1 MMKCVMCNVRCGL
14 NRHPERSAK
23 RGVEGSSA
31 RFFLPLVVAA
41 FAFFAPAS
49 FAQQNSDIDA
59 VKKRAELNSAKAD
72 LEEARKKR
80 DMAVAARWKDRET
93 ANQEREM
100 FNEKYQESKEKVDA
114 LMSERARLF
123 EDVRVAREDL
133 AQVKLQAEK
142 ARAEYLSLAAG
153 PERLETL
160 SKFQE
165 QGVPFKVAE
174 RVEVQNKVKKEM
186 ALYRDDPLRIAKGVL
201 DAARAEMA
209 FTRET
214 GVEKADLMFG
224 TAVAQGDR
232 MRLGGLYAMQMA
244 STVDING
251 LHPAALMLPVA
262 GEKKRI
268 YSWQENLT
276 PETKKNIAKVFGN
289 VADSA
294 FVMVPVDVLLST
306 ELSSELA
313 NHTETT
319 WKDDLKQF
327 FKNGGILM
335 YPIVTLFALGLLI
348 FLVKFIWLMVASFG
362 GLSTRRALKALATGD
377 VEKARAQSAKSHGK
391 VGKVLRTV
399 LSKPYPGRE
408 SAEKALEELFSAEV
422 PKIESGLTWVSV
434 FASTAPLLGLLGT
447 VMGMIELFDV
457 ITMHGTSDPKLL
469 AGGISVALVTTE
481 AGLIVAIPLQLL
493 HTFLVNRCDALRSR
507 MEKAGLAVLNA
518 LWIKEK

>member
-1 MMKCVMCNVRCGL
+1 MMKCEMWNM
-14 NRHPERSAK
+14 K
-23 RGVEGSSA
+23 RA
-31 RFFLPLVVAA
+31 LPSLALIA
-41 FAFFAPAS
+41 SLALFAPAAH
-49 FAQQNSDIDA
+49 AQQNSDIDA
-59 VKKRAELNSAKAD
+59 VKKRAELNSAKAN

-100 FNEKYQESKEKVDA
+100 FNEKYQESKEKIDA

-142 ARAEYLSLAAG
+142 ARAEFLSLAAG

-174 RVEVQNKVKKEM
+174 RVEVLNKVKKEM
-186 ALYRDDPLRIAKGVL
+186 SLYRDDPLRIATGVL
-201 DAARAEMA
+201 EAARAEMA
-209 FTRET
+209 YTRESS
-214 GVEKADLMFG
+214 VEKAELVFG
-224 TAVAQGDR
+224 SAVAQGDR

-244 STVDING
+244 SNIDING

-262 GEKKRI
+262 GEKKRV
-268 YSWQENLT
+268 YNWQENLT
-276 PETKKNIAKVFGN
+276 PETKKNITKVFTN
-289 VADSA
+289 VHDSA
-294 FVMVPVDVLLST
+294 YVMVPVDVLLST

-319 WKDDLKQF
+319 WKDELKQF
-327 FKNGGILM
+327 FKDGGIMM
-335 YPIVTLFALGLLI
+335 YPIVTLFALGLLVA
-348 FLVKFIWLMVASFG
+348 LWRFIWLMVVSIG
-362 GLSTRRALKALATGD
+362 GPAARRAIKALKKGD
-377 VEKARAQSAKSHGK
+377 IETARAQAVKARGE

-399 LSKPYPGRE
+399 LTKNYEGRE
-408 SAEKALEELFSAEV
+408 GAEKALEELFSAEV
-422 PKIESGLTWVSV
+422 PKIESGLSWISV
-434 FASTAPLLGLLGT
+434 FAAIAPLLGLLGT

-469 AGGISVALVTTE
+469 AGGISIALVTTE
-481 AGLIVAIPLQLL
+481 SGLIVAIPLQLI
-493 HTFLVNRCDALRSR
+493 HTFLMNRADALRTR
-507 MEKAGLAVLNA
+507 MESAGLAVLNA

>member
-1 MMKCVMCNVRCGL
+1 MMKCEMWNVKWGM
-14 NRHPERSAK
+14 
-23 RGVEGSSA
+23 G
-31 RFFLPLVVAA
+31 A
-41 FAFFAPAS
+41 FVLLASLLFAPAVH
-49 FAQQNSDIDA
+49 AQQNSDIDA

-93 ANQEREM
+93 ANQEREL

-123 EDVRVAREDL
+123 EDVRVSREDL

-142 ARAEYLSLAAG
+142 ARAEFLSLAVG

-165 QGVPFKVAE
+165 QGVPFKMAE

-186 ALYRDDPLRIAKGVL
+186 SLYRDDPLRIAKGVL
-201 DAARAEMA
+201 DAARAELA
-209 FTRET
+209 FTRESS
-214 GVEKADLMFG
+214 VEKAELVFG
-224 TAVAQGDR
+224 TAVAQGGR

-244 STVDING
+244 NAVDING

-262 GEKKRI
+262 GEKKRV

-276 PETKKNIAKVFGN
+276 PDTKKDIAKVFTN

-294 FVMVPVDVLLST
+294 YVMVPVDVLLST

-313 NHTETT
+313 HHTETT
-319 WKDDLKQF
+319 WKDEFKQF
-327 FKNGGILM
+327 FKDGGILM
-335 YPIVTLFALGLLI
+335 YPIATLFVLGLLI
-348 FLVKFIWLMVASFG
+348 FLIKFIWLLVASFG
-362 GLSTRRALKALATGD
+362 GLSTRRALKALEKGD
-377 VEKARAQSAKSHGK
+377 VETARAQSAKSLGK

>member
-1 MMKCVMCNVRCGL
+1 MMVRQFTL
-14 NRHPERSAK
+14 
-23 RGVEGSSA
+23 
-31 RFFLPLVVAA
+31 A
-41 FAFFAPAS
+41 FAVTAVLSLSSIAV
-49 FAQQNSDIDA
+49 AQQPSDIDA

-142 ARAEYLSLAAG
+142 ARAEFLSLAAG

-165 QGVPFKVAE
+165 QGVQFKVAE
-174 RVEVQNKVKKEM
+174 RVEIQNKVKKEM
-186 ALYRDDPLRIAKGVL
+186 SLYRDDPLRIAKGVL
-201 DAARAEMA
+201 DAARAELA
-209 FTRET
+209 FTREMN
-214 GVEKADLMFG
+214 VEKAELVFG

-232 MRLGGLYAMQMA
+232 MRLGGLFAMQMA
-244 STVDING
+244 NAVDING

-262 GEKKRI
+262 GEKKRV
-268 YSWQENLT
+268 YNWQENLT
-276 PETKKNIAKVFGN
+276 PDTKKDVAKVFAN
-289 VADSA
+289 VNDSA

-313 NHTETT
+313 NHQETT
-319 WKDDLKQF
+319 WKDKLRQF
-327 FKNGGILM
+327 FKDGGIIM
-335 YPIVTLFALGLLI
+335 YPIVALFAIGLLI
-348 FLVKFIWLMVASFG
+348 ALWRFVWLMVRGFG
-362 GLSTRRALKALATGD
+362 GIANRRVLKALKAGDIDTARSLA
-377 VEKARAQSAKSHGK
+377 AKTHGE
-391 VGKVLRTV
+391 VGKVLRAV
-399 LSKPYPGRE
+399 LSKNYAGRE
-408 SAEKALEELFSAEV
+408 GAEKALEELFSADV
-422 PKIESGLTWVSV
+422 PKLESGLTWISV
-434 FASTAPLLGLLGT
+434 IAATAPLLGLLGT

-469 AGGISVALVTTE
+469 AGGISIALVTTE
-481 AGLIVAIPLQLL
+481 AGLIVAIPLQLI
-493 HTFLVNRCDALRSR
+493 HTFLVNRADAVRSR
-507 MEKAGLAVLNA
+507 MESAGLAVLNA

>member
-1 MMKCVMCNVRCGL
+1 MMIRQFTL
-14 NRHPERSAK
+14 
-23 RGVEGSSA
+23 
-31 RFFLPLVVAA
+31 A
-41 FAFFAPAS
+41 FAVTAVLSLSSIAV
-49 FAQQNSDIDA
+49 AQQPSDIDA

-142 ARAEYLSLAAG
+142 ARAEFLSLAAG

-165 QGVPFKVAE
+165 QGVQFKVAE
-174 RVEVQNKVKKEM
+174 RVEIQNKVKKEM
-186 ALYRDDPLRIAKGVL
+186 SLYRDDPLRIAKGVL
-201 DAARAEMA
+201 DAARAELA
-209 FTRET
+209 FTREMN
-214 GVEKADLMFG
+214 VEKAELVFG

-232 MRLGGLYAMQMA
+232 MRLGGLFAMQMA
-244 STVDING
+244 NAVDING

-262 GEKKRI
+262 GEKKRV
-268 YSWQENLT
+268 YNWQENLT
-276 PETKKNIAKVFGN
+276 PDTKKDVAKVFAN
-289 VADSA
+289 VNDSA

-313 NHTETT
+313 NHQETT
-319 WKDDLKQF
+319 WKDKLRQF
-327 FKNGGILM
+327 FKDGGIIM
-335 YPIVTLFALGLLI
+335 YPIVALFAIGLLI
-348 FLVKFIWLMVASFG
+348 ALWRFVWLMVRGFG
-362 GLSTRRALKALATGD
+362 GIANRRVLKALKAGDIDTARSLAT
-377 VEKARAQSAKSHGK
+377 KTHGE

-399 LSKPYPGRE
+399 LSKNYAGRE
-408 SAEKALEELFSAEV
+408 GAEKALEELFSADV
-422 PKIESGLTWVSV
+422 PKLESGLTWISV
-434 FASTAPLLGLLGT
+434 IAATAPLLGLLGT

-469 AGGISVALVTTE
+469 AGGISIALVTTE

-493 HTFLVNRCDALRSR
+493 HTFLVNRADAVRSR
-507 MEKAGLAVLNA
+507 MESAGLAVLNA

>member
-1 MMKCVMCNVRCGL
+1 MFRRFTLAFV
-14 NRHPERSAK
+14 SAA
-23 RGVEGSSA
+23 VLSVA
-31 RFFLPLVVAA
+31 PL
-41 FAFFAPAS
+41 S

-142 ARAEYLSLAAG
+142 ARAEFLSLAAG

-174 RVEVQNKVKKEM
+174 RVEVLNKVKKEM
-186 ALYRDDPLRIAKGVL
+186 ALYRDDPLRIATGVIE
-201 DAARAEMA
+201 AARAEMA
-209 FTRET
+209 YSRESN
-214 GVEKADLMFG
+214 VEKAELVFG
-224 TAVAQGDR
+224 SAVAQGDR
-232 MRLGGLYAMQMA
+232 MRLGGLYAVQMA
-244 STVDING
+244 NVADIHG
-251 LHPAALMLPVA
+251 LHAAALMLPVA
-262 GEKKRI
+262 GEKKRA
-268 YSWQENLT
+268 YTWQENLT
-276 PETKKNIAKVFGN
+276 PETKKNIAKVFAN
-289 VADSA
+289 VNDSA

-319 WKDDLKQF
+319 WKDDLKEF
-327 FKNGGILM
+327 FKNGGIMM
-335 YPIVTLFALGLLI
+335 YPIVTLFALGLLVALWR
-348 FLVKFIWLMVASFG
+348 FVWLMVVSFG
-362 GLSTRRALKALATGD
+362 GLAARRALKALKNGD
-377 VEKARAQSAKSHGK
+377 IETARTQASKARGE

-399 LSKPYPGRE
+399 LNKNYAGRE
-408 SAEKALEELFSAEV
+408 GAEKALEELFSAEV
-422 PKIESGLTWVSV
+422 HKIESGLSWISV
-434 FASTAPLLGLLGT
+434 FAAIAPLLGLLGT

-469 AGGISVALVTTE
+469 AGGISIALVTTE
-481 AGLIVAIPLQLL
+481 SGLIVAIPLQLI
-493 HTFLVNRCDALRSR
+493 HTFLMNRADALRTR
-507 MEKAGLAVLNA
+507 MESAGLAVLNA

>member
-1 MMKCVMCNVRCGL
+1 MMKCEMCNVRWGI
-14 NRHPERSAK
+14 
-23 RGVEGSSA
+23 G
-31 RFFLPLVVAA
+31 A
-41 FAFFAPAS
+41 FVLTASLALFAPAS

-100 FNEKYQESKEKVDA
+100 FNDKYQENKEKVDA

-142 ARAEYLSLAAG
+142 ARAEFLSLAAG

-160 SKFQE
+160 AKFQE
-165 QGVPFKVAE
+165 QGVPFKMAE

-186 ALYRDDPLRIAKGVL
+186 GLYKDDPLRIAKGVL

-209 FTRET
+209 FTREAT
-214 GVEKADLMFG
+214 VEKAELMFG
-224 TAVAQGDR
+224 SAVAQGDR
-232 MRLGGLYAMQMA
+232 MRLGGLYALQMA
-244 STVDING
+244 NVADIHG
-251 LHPAALMLPVA
+251 LHAAALMLPVA
-262 GEKKRI
+262 GEKKRT

-276 PETKKNIAKVFGN
+276 PETKKNVAKVFAN
-289 VADSA
+289 VNDSA

-319 WKDDLKQF
+319 WKDDFKQF
-327 FKNGGILM
+327 FKNGGILLH
-335 YPIVTLFALGLLI
+335 PIATLFGLGLLI
-348 FLVKFIWLMVASFG
+348 FLIKFIWIMVASFG
-362 GLSTRRALKALATGD
+362 GLSARRALKALEKGD
-377 VEKARAQSAKSHGK
+377 VETARVQSAKSHGK

-399 LSKPYPGRE
+399 LGKDYPGRA

-469 AGGISVALVTTE
+469 AGGISIALVTTE
-481 AGLIVAIPLQLL
+481 AGLMVAIPLQLL

>member
-1 MMKCVMCNVRCGL
+1 MMIRQFTL
-14 NRHPERSAK
+14 
-23 RGVEGSSA
+23 
-31 RFFLPLVVAA
+31 A
-41 FAFFAPAS
+41 FAVTAVLSLSSIAV
-49 FAQQNSDIDA
+49 AQQPSDIDA

-100 FNEKYQESKEKVDA
+100 FNDKYQESKEKVDA

-142 ARAEYLSLAAG
+142 ARAEFLSLAAG

-165 QGVPFKVAE
+165 QGVQFKVAE
-174 RVEVQNKVKKEM
+174 RVEIQNKVKKEM
-186 ALYRDDPLRIAKGVL
+186 SLYRDDPLRIAKGVL
-201 DAARAEMA
+201 DAARAELA
-209 FTRET
+209 FTREMN
-214 GVEKADLMFG
+214 VEKAELVFG

-232 MRLGGLYAMQMA
+232 MRLGGLFAMQMA
-244 STVDING
+244 NAVDING

-262 GEKKRI
+262 GEKKRV
-268 YSWQENLT
+268 YNWQENLT
-276 PETKKNIAKVFGN
+276 PDTKKDVAKVFAN
-289 VADSA
+289 VNDSA

-313 NHTETT
+313 NHQETT
-319 WKDDLKQF
+319 WKDKLRQF
-327 FKNGGILM
+327 FKDGGIIM
-335 YPIVTLFALGLLI
+335 YPIVALFAIGLLI
-348 FLVKFIWLMVASFG
+348 ALWRFVWLMVRGFG
-362 GLSTRRALKALATGD
+362 GIANRRVLKALKAGDIDTARSLA
-377 VEKARAQSAKSHGK
+377 AKTHGE

-399 LSKPYPGRE
+399 LSKNYAGRE
-408 SAEKALEELFSAEV
+408 GAEKALEELFSADV
-422 PKIESGLTWVSV
+422 PKLESGLTWISV
-434 FASTAPLLGLLGT
+434 IAATAPLLGLLGT

-469 AGGISVALVTTE
+469 AGGISIALVTTE
-481 AGLIVAIPLQLL
+481 AGLIVAIPLQLI
-493 HTFLVNRCDALRSR
+493 HTFLTNRADSLRSR
-507 MEKAGLAVLNA
+507 MESAGLAVLNA
-518 LWIKEK
+518 LWVKEKSQENA